1 MRRLSERLIGDSA
14 IKLSL
19 EQEIPALVVRI
30 NFFDYLRQLLNLNFL
45 ELVIV
50 KS

>member
-1 MRRLSERLIGDSA
+1 MRRRSERLIGDSA
-14 IKLSL
+14 IKLST
-19 EQEIPALVVRI
+19 EQELPTFVVGI
-30 NFFDYLRQLLNLNFL
+30 NFFVYLRQLLNLNFL